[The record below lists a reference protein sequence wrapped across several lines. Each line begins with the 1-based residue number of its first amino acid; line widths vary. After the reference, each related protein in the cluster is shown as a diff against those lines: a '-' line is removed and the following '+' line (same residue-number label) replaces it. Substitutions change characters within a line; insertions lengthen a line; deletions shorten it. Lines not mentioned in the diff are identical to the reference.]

1 MRECVVVLGV
11 RSLFHADT
19 PYGVACAS
27 RFCLQSSLLLRP
39 RRSMSLFLCAT
50 AVSGY
55 TLGAGGA
62 LQGRV
67 ATQSR
72 FSEASRVAAEPLMGM
87 SVDLT
92 GKTAFVAGVAD
103 STGYGWAICKVHR
116 ASPRSVSRRGRPLR
130 LVGGSLTLLGT
141 PTHRQRLDVIWTEP
155 GSVLPPA
162 AGARQRR
169 LQDHRRHLAARARHL
184 PKVARLG
191 QV

>member
-1 MRECVVVLGV
+1 
-11 RSLFHADT
+11 
-19 PYGVACAS
+19 
-27 RFCLQSSLLLRP
+27 
-39 RRSMSLFLCAT
+39 MSLFLCAT

-116 ASPRSVSRRGRPLR
+116 ASPRSVSRRARPLR

-155 GSVLPPA
+155 GWSLLRWQALANAGCKITVGTWPPVLGIFQKSLASGKFDEAAAAAAAAASSTTPHPPP
-162 AGARQRR
+162 RCVVRT
-169 LQDHRRHLAARARHL
+169 
-184 PKVARLG
+184 
-191 QV
+191 